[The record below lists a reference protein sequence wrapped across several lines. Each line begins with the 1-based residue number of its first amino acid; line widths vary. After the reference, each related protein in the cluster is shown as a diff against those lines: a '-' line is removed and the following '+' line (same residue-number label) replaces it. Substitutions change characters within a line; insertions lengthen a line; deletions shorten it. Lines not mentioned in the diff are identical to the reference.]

1 MKQKVIEFLKQHG
14 GSAPALAIARSLFH
28 LRGGSVASA
37 ERLLQKALGD
47 DPRFGRD
54 GLGNWYLLPETGD
67 ESERQDLRQAHFCIC
82 AMRPDNRLWPQ
93 AEELWLGRADVRK
106 QTPGDI
112 VTQSFRRSEAPA
124 EIAAKLDAL
133 LGSLRGDSIVVACQP
148 GRLRHALQF
157 WSERAKA
164 NLPVFWEL
172 HFLHFAQNVLRLPK
186 KPTLESLYEQFHV
199 PVPAGEAALSE
210 HLQAMA
216 TLLVHVL
223 QTLPDSIEDMADLLR
238 LAKRPSKAVNFTEF
252 AFSKDHIRDL
262 PEQPGVY
269 VMKNAAGEPVYV
281 GKSGNLRRRLAEYF
295 LYQSENAD
303 KLARILS
310 EIQTLEWQ
318 TVDTELDALILEAR
332 FIRQYRPTANI
343 QQQIFASAT
352 PQTEESCRI
361 LILLSQLS
369 PDAIVYVLSPSGRF
383 ERVVSHQKRKPRKKL
398 LRLIESLCY
407 GEAAGKSPGPE
418 EKQACELAWRWFRE
432 HREAINWLDA
442 ADFGSAEECLQNL
455 MYFLDDFE
463 RVREKQIVRGQ

>member
-47 DPRFGRD
+47 DLRFGRD

-199 PVPAGEAALSE
+199 PVPAGRPLF
-210 HLQAMA
+210 
-216 TLLVHVL
+216 
-223 QTLPDSIEDMADLLR
+223 PSIFKPWPHCWCMCCKPCPIPLR
-238 LAKRPSKAVNFTEF
+238 TWP
-252 AFSKDHIRDL
+252 I
-262 PEQPGVY
+262 
-269 VMKNAAGEPVYV
+269 
-281 GKSGNLRRRLAEYF
+281 
-295 LYQSENAD
+295 
-303 KLARILS
+303 
-310 EIQTLEWQ
+310 
-318 TVDTELDALILEAR
+318 
-332 FIRQYRPTANI
+332 
-343 QQQIFASAT
+343 
-352 PQTEESCRI
+352 C
-361 LILLSQLS
+361 
-369 PDAIVYVLSPSGRF
+369 YVLRNGR
-383 ERVVSHQKRKPRKKL
+383 PKL
-398 LRLIESLCY
+398 
-407 GEAAGKSPGPE
+407 
-418 EKQACELAWRWFRE
+418 
-432 HREAINWLDA
+432 
-442 ADFGSAEECLQNL
+442 
-455 MYFLDDFE
+455 
-463 RVREKQIVRGQ
+463 

>member
-1 MKQKVIEFLKQHG
+1 MKQKVVEFLKQRG
-14 GSAPALAIARSLFH
+14 GSAPALAIARALFH

-54 GLGNWYLLPETGD
+54 GLGNWYLLPEKD
-67 ESERQDLRQAHFCIC
+67 NESERQDLRQAHFCIF
-82 AMRPDNRLWPQ
+82 AMRPNNRLWPQ
-93 AEELWLGRADVRK
+93 AEELWLGRADVRR
-106 QTPGDI
+106 QPPGDI
-112 VTQSFRRSEAPA
+112 VAQSFRRSDAPA
-124 EIAAKLDAL
+124 EIAAKLGAL
-133 LGSLRGDSIVVACQP
+133 LDSLTGDSIVVACQP
-148 GRLRHALQF
+148 GRVRRALQF
-157 WSERAKA
+157 WAERAHMD
-164 NLPVFWEL
+164 LPAFWEMHL
-172 HFLHFAQNVLRLPK
+172 LHFAQNVLRLPK
-186 KPTLESLYEQFHV
+186 KPTLESLFEQFHI
-199 PVPAGEAALSE
+199 PVPAEEAALSE

-223 QTLPDSIEDMADLLR
+223 ETLPEPIEDMADLLR
-238 LAKRPSKAVNFTEF
+238 LAERPSKAVNFAEF
-252 AFSKDHIRDL
+252 AFSQEHIRDL

-269 VMKNAAGEPVYV
+269 VIKNGAGEPVYV

-303 KLARILS
+303 KLARILP

-332 FIRQYRPTANI
+332 LIRQYRPTANI

-369 PDAIVYVLSPSGRF
+369 PNAIVYVLSPTGRF
-383 ERVVSHQKRKPRKKL
+383 ARVVCHQKRTPRKKL

-407 GEAAGKSPGPE
+407 GEAAGKSPGAE

-432 HREAINWLDA
+432 HRETINWLDA
-442 ADFGSAEECLQNL
+442 ADFGSAEECLHIL

-463 RVREKQIVRGQ
+463 RIREKQIVRGQ